1 MKKIVD
7 ERLTFLNLQHI
18 KITYIVQTLGVL
30 LILGHDFL
38 EGGLEKMKANPLWVV
53 FILSSVVYSY
63 LSLSISVEH
72 EKEIKRPFRSF
83 LLSLF
88 VLLVIGSIT
97 AYLTS
102 VTSGFNWSNGVLF
115 GGIIFVCG
123 LIAMNYVYRLRK
135 KQQTEWED
143 DE

>member
-18 KITYIVQTLGVL
+18 KITYIVQTLGFL

-83 LLSLF
+83 FAEFIRPVSNRFNYCLF
-88 VLLVIGSIT
+88 NICDFRI
-97 AYLTS
+97 
-102 VTSGFNWSNGVLF
+102 
-115 GGIIFVCG
+115 
-123 LIAMNYVYRLRK
+123 
-135 KQQTEWED
+135 
-143 DE
+143 

>member
-1 MKKIVD
+1 MKKIVN

-30 LILGHDFL
+30 LILGHNFL

-102 VTSGFNWSNGVLF
+102 VTSGFNWRHY
-115 GGIIFVCG
+115 FVGG
-123 LIAMNYVYRLRK
+123 LIPMNYVYRLRK
-135 KQQTEWED
+135 KQQNEWED

>member
-7 ERLTFLNLQHI
+7 QRFTFLNLQHI
-18 KITYIVQTLGVL
+18 KTAYIIQTLGVL
-30 LILGHDFL
+30 LIRGHDFL
-38 EGGLEKMKANPLWVV
+38 KGGLEKMKANSLWVL
-53 FILSSVVYSY
+53 FILSSVVYGY
-63 LSLSISVEH
+63 LSLSISVEQ

-102 VTSGFNWSNGVLF
+102 VTSGFNWSDGVLF
-115 GGIIFVCG
+115 CRWPYTHELCVP
-123 LIAMNYVYRLRK
+123 VK
-135 KQQTEWED
+135 KKTTK
-143 DE
+143 

>member
-18 KITYIVQTLGVL
+18 KITYIVQTLGFL

-38 EGGLEKMKANPLWVV
+38 EGGLEKMKANPLWGV

-72 EKEIKRPFRSF
+72 EKDLFDLF

-102 VTSGFNWSNGVLF
+102 VTSGFNWSDGVLF
-115 GGIIFVCG
+115 GGIIFVGG
-123 LIAMNYVYRLRK
+123 LIPMNYVYRLRK
-135 KQQTEWED
+135 KQQNEWED